1 VTQDVPNEEEL
12 ARQARE
18 SQHETEELRE
28 EAHRELGEDEPEQD
42 DDADE

>member
-1 VTQDVPNEEEL
+1 VTQETPNEDEL

-28 EAHRELGEDEPEQD
+28 EARGELGDDEPEQD
-42 DDADE
+42 DDDA

>member
-1 VTQDVPNEEEL
+1 VTDTPDEEEL

-28 EAHRELGEDEPEQD
+28 EARRELGDDEPEPD
-42 DDADE
+42 EDEDA